1 MYTLTLSCTSCRP
14 FQPYHKAVHTSPK
27 SGWKK
32 TKQTQICVKR
42 NTEALGLS
50 RKSVLNLIFP
60 KHLYYLLSH
69 PLHVSTPLLISM
81 TFALFFIFLNSM
93 TPEVPIPLFSQDIS
107 TFHVFSKSF
116 HLTLPS
122 INTFCPLC
130 NSKKHIFIF
139 SPIAT
144 LHNSCVSGSSKLR
157 WCKKLFASTIHS

>member
-42 NTEALGLS
+42 NTE
-50 RKSVLNLIFP
+50 
-60 KHLYYLLSH
+60 HLYYLLSH
-69 PLHVSTPLLISM
+69 PLHISTPLLISM
-81 TFALFFIFLNSM
+81 TFTLFFIFLNSM

-107 TFHVFSKSF
+107 TSHLFSKYF
-116 HLTLPS
+116 PLTLPS

-130 NSKKHIFIF
+130 NSKKHIFLF
-139 SPIAT
+139 SRIAT
-144 LHNSCVSGSSKLR
+144 LHDSCVSGSSKLR
-157 WCKKLFASTIHS
+157 WCKKLFFSTIHS